1 VRWTPGLVTSRFDGR
16 SSDLLP
22 VNDSSSSNFLIVGMH
37 GLGSQFEIP
46 ERETDAQGDALVVRS
61 AAPWARRL
69 SRI

>member
-1 VRWTPGLVTSRFDGR
+1 MRWTPGFVTSRFDGR

-22 VNDSSSSNFLIVGMH
+22 VNDSSSSNFFIVGMH
-37 GLGSQFEIP
+37 GSVLNLRSP
-46 ERETDAQGDALVVRS
+46 NAKTDAQSDALVVRS